1 MWNARSPQSQGR
13 GVRSCSVHFVADT
26 PSPRLSPIERASF
39 SVAHLWQLRI
49 QVRVGRA
56 ALAGS
61 LMAFF
66 LHGLGTPLARAQNVG
81 YRDFSYGGARGA
93 KLTRERAQSEFWGD
107 DRARGGRPF

>member
-13 GVRSCSVHFVADT
+13 GVRSCSVHVVADT

-49 QVRVGRA
+49 RVRVARA

-66 LHGLGTPLARAQNVG
+66 LHGLGTSFARAQNVG
-81 YRDFSYGGARGA
+81 YRDFSYGGTRGPQA
-93 KLTRERAQSEFWGD
+93 TPR
-107 DRARGGRPF
+107 RPP